1 MNARD
6 KLLPCTCGGN
16 GVTVNVKP
24 LEEELERWERHGLPQ
39 RKRYAVRCDKCGKQ
53 TKSYTIKCPAW
64 KGWNRSNREKCKYK
78 LFNSKQKAMV
88 MRRITAML
96 KDARDE
102 SPNDETIK
110 GYAEDLYNDI
120 LLATEKGAS
129 DARKADKK

>member
-1 MNARD
+1 MAN
-6 KLLPCTCGGN
+6 KLLPCICGGI
-16 GVTVNVKP
+16 GITIEAKP
-24 LEEELERWERHGLPQ
+24 LEEELERWERHGLRP
-39 RKRYAVRCDKCGKQ
+39 RTRYAVRCDKCGKQ
-53 TKSYTIKCPAW
+53 TKPYTLKTPAW
-64 KGWNRSNREKCKYK
+64 KEWNRLNREKCKFK

-102 SPNDETIK
+102 CPNDETIK

-120 LLATEKGAS
+120 LVAAEKGAS

>member
-6 KLLPCTCGGN
+6 RLLQCTCGGN
-16 GVTVNVKP
+16 GITIEAEP
-24 LEEELERWERHGLPQ
+24 PEEERKAYERRGCGMRTHL
-39 RKRYAVRCDKCGKQ
+39 AVRCDKCGKQ
-53 TKSYTIKCPAW
+53 TKSYTLKCPAW
-64 KGWNRSNREKCKYK
+64 KEWNRSNREKCKYK

-102 SPNDETIK
+102 CPNDETIK

-120 LLATEKGAS
+120 LVAAEKGAS

>member
-16 GVTVNVKP
+16 GVTVDVKP

-64 KGWNRSNREKCKYK
+64 KEWNRSNREKCKYK
-78 LFNSKQKAMV
+78 LFNCKQKAMV

-102 SPNDETIK
+102 CPNDETIK
-110 GYAEDLYNDI
+110 GYAEDLYNEI
-120 LLATEKGAS
+120 LVAAEKGAS
-129 DARKADKK
+129 DGGKADKK

>member
-6 KLLPCTCGGN
+6 KLLTCTCGGN
-16 GVTVNVKP
+16 GVTIDAEP
-24 LEEELERWERHGLPQ
+24 PREELEKYERWGCGVIRHF
-39 RKRYAVRCDKCGKQ
+39 AVRCDKCGKQ
-53 TKSYTIKCPAW
+53 TKPYKLKCPAW
-64 KGWNRSNREKCKYK
+64 KEWNRLNREKCKYK
-78 LFNSKQKAMV
+78 LFNCKQKAMV

-102 SPNDETIK
+102 CPNDETIK

-120 LLATEKGAS
+120 LVAAEKGAS

>member
-6 KLLPCTCGGN
+6 KLLPCTCGGT
-16 GVTVNVKP
+16 GLTVDAEP
-24 LEEELERWERHGLPQ
+24 PQ
-39 RKRYAVRCDKCGKQ
+39 REVEQCEKYGCEPRRHYAVRCDKCDKQ
-53 TKSYTIKCPAW
+53 TKSYTLKTPAW
-64 KGWNRSNREKCKYK
+64 KEWNRANREKCKYK
-78 LFNSKQKAMV
+78 VFNSKQKAMV

-102 SPNDETIK
+102 CPNDETIK

-120 LLATEKGAS
+120 LVAAEKGAS

>member
-16 GVTVNVKP
+16 GITVDA
-24 LEEELERWERHGLPQ
+24 ELPQ
-39 RKRYAVRCDKCGKQ
+39 REIKWCKKCGYEPCRHYAVRCDKCGKQ
-53 TKSYTIKCPAW
+53 TKSYTLKTPAW
-64 KGWNRSNREKCKYK
+64 KEWNRLNRERCKYK
-78 LFNSKQKAMV
+78 LFNSKQKTMV

-102 SPNDETIK
+102 CPSDETIK

-120 LLATEKGAS
+120 LVAAEKGAN